1 MSAPLLRCHALTRR
15 FGALAALN
23 GVSLEV
29 EPRER
34 RAIIGPNGAGKT
46 TLFDL
51 ITGELTPSAGH
62 VEFAGRTISGLP
74 SHTIARRGVS
84 RSYQRTNAFRHLTA
98 GENLRLA
105 AAVGSRENFRL
116 LAAPPPPAEGLA
128 AVREVAQAVGLG
140 ARLDILAGRLSHGEQ
155 RQLELGIALATRPRL
170 LLLDEPTAGMSP
182 AETQRMVR
190 LLAALPREVTCLI
203 IEHDMDLVFTLA
215 DRVSVLHHGE
225 VLADGLPDAVR
236 GDPRVHEVYLG
247 SAGEA

>member
-29 EPRER
+29 EARER

-62 VEFAGRTISGLP
+62 VEFAGKTISGLP
-74 SHTIARRGVS
+74 SHAVARRGIS

-105 AAVGSRENFRL
+105 AAAGSRENFRL
-116 LAAPPPPAEGLA
+116 LAAPPPPAATSA

-140 ARLDILAGRLSHGEQ
+140 ARLDIPAGRLSHGEQ
-155 RQLELGIALATRPRL
+155 RQLELGLALATRPRR

-182 AETQRMVR
+182 AETQRMVQ
-190 LLAALPREVTCLI
+190 LLAALPREVSCLI

-225 VLADGLPDAVR
+225 VLAEGLPEAVR

>member
-1 MSAPLLRCHALTRR
+1 VSAPLLRCHALTRR

-29 EPRER
+29 EARER

-62 VEFAGRTISGLP
+62 VEFAGKTISGLP
-74 SHTIARRGVS
+74 PHTVARRGIS

-98 GENLRLA
+98 GENLR
-105 AAVGSRENFRL
+105 
-116 LAAPPPPAEGLA
+116 LA

-155 RQLELGIALATRPRL
+155 RQLELGLALATRPRL

-190 LLAALPREVTCLI
+190 LLAALPREVSCLI

-225 VLADGLPDAVR
+225 VLAEGLPEAVR